1 MAAHHQQ
8 QQPPHGYYNYYNYGG
23 QMSQQPNMYN
33 PASGTPPAHAM
44 PSYPGFYGAAASN
57 APPPPPFPSRK
68 RPRESGEEAPVSS
81 SYRCAPCN
89 LNLDSASA
97 LAAHEKSHITCTA
110 CPFVGAPKVVKGHFQ
125 AVHGKFSGS
134 GYKTV
139 TVAVPGCRAQRFRIC
154 VGNRPEDVQ
163 RWIAERRKRFPR
175 KQPLPPPPKPAKPE
189 GLSTLLDGYSSS
201 EEEKEKSEKLQKEED
216 SAPPAASA
224 DAKDGVTPNELPQPK
239 KKPCHSFMRHGQCR
253 RGDACPYSHDANLR
267 QQQQQPHHQRNT
279 SLKRRAANN
288 RPTLLSDLLKADADR
303 ETKLSLQLIHYIV
316 HSDFLKK
323 RI

>member
-1 MAAHHQQ
+1 MGRNNNATTYAPALAAQHQQ
-8 QQPPHGYYNYYNYGG
+8 PQGYYNYYNYGG
-23 QMSQQPNMYN
+23 QMSQLPHMYN
-33 PASGTPPAHAM
+33 AGAPPAPAM
-44 PSYPGFYGAAASN
+44 PSYPGYYGAASSV
-57 APPPPPFPSRK
+57 PPPPLPSRK
-68 RPRESGEEAPVSS
+68 RTREGGEEAPVSS
-81 SYRCAPCN
+81 YRCSPCN

-97 LAAHEKSHITCTA
+97 LAAHQNSHITCTA
-110 CPFVGAPKVVKGHFQ
+110 CSFVGAPKVVKGHFQ

-139 TVAVPGCRAQRFRIC
+139 NVAVPGCRVQRFRIC

-175 KQPLPPPPKPAKPE
+175 KKPLPPPEAVKPE
-189 GLSTLLDGYSSS
+189 GLSNLLDGYSSS
-201 EEEKEKSEKLQKEED
+201 EDEKDKSEKPKKEEE
-216 SAPPAASA
+216 ASA
-224 DAKDGVTPNELPQPK
+224 DAKANDGTPNELPQPN

-253 RGDACPYSHDANLR
+253 RGDACPYSHEGNLR
-267 QQQQQPHHQRNT
+267 QPQQQRNT
-279 SLKRRAANN
+279 SLKRRAVK

-323 RI
+323 RM